1 MRIRPLATALGLIS
15 LPALL
20 SCGSKAPAC
29 QGVTTACTG
38 FEEGA
43 SEATVSAGFAQA
55 QPGATLAFAEGTFS
69 FKNSLSLSGK
79 NLTLKGAGQ
88 DKTILDFSGQA
99 AGADAISVLENSDGF
114 VARDLTIRD
123 TKGNA
128 LKVLGSVGVTFKN
141 VKVIW
146 TNPSGAT
153 HGSYGL
159 YPVQSKNVL
168 IDTCTVSGAAD
179 AGIYVGQSQNIV
191 VKNSTATKNVAGIEI
206 ENSFNAD
213 VHDNTATDNTAGIL
227 VFDLPNLQQQGGH
240 NVRVYNNVSRGN
252 NRTNFGAVGS
262 TVGLVPA
269 GTGFLVMA
277 NHDVEVFGNTF
288 ADNNTGATGV
298 FSYFITQIKITDQNY
313 YPFPSKIHI
322 HDNVMTNN
330 GTSPDQLT
338 GIGGLFLFAKD
349 SFTGHVIPGELY
361 DGIVDPNATGGLTG
375 NSMTICFKNNGSATF
390 ANLHLDQLNDQGNNL
405 GTIKSED
412 ATNYTCSLPPLPEV
426 TLP

>member
-1 MRIRPLATALGLIS
+1 MRIRPLATALGLLS

-43 SEATVSAGFAQA
+43 SESTISAGFAQA
-55 QPGATLAFAEGTFS
+55 QPGGTLAFAEGTFS
-69 FKNSLSLSGK
+69 FTNSLSLSAK
-79 NLTLKGAGQ
+79 NVTVKGAGL
-88 DKTILDFSGQA
+88 DKTILDFKGQT
-99 AGADAISVLENSDGF
+99 AGADAISVNEGSDGF

-123 TKGNA
+123 TKANA
-128 LKVLGSVGVTFKN
+128 IKVLGSVGVTFKN

-146 TNPSGAT
+146 NDPSGAT

-179 AGIYVGQSQNIV
+179 AGIYVGQSQNIIV
-191 VKNSTATKNVAGIEI
+191 RNSTVTKSVAGIEI
-206 ENSFNAD
+206 ENSFSAD

-240 NVRVYNNVSRGN
+240 NVRVFNNVSKGN
-252 NRTNFGAVGS
+252 NRTNFGAAGS

-269 GTGFLVMA
+269 GTGFLAMA

-298 FSYFITQIKITDQNY
+298 FSYFVTQLPIPQTGY
-313 YPFPSKIHI
+313 YPYPSKIHI

-330 GTSPDQLT
+330 GTAPDQLT
-338 GIGGLFLFAKD
+338 GIGTLFFFAKD
-349 SFTGHVIPGELY
+349 SFTGKVIPAELY
-361 DGIVDPNATGGLTG
+361 DGIVDSAATGGPTG
-375 NSMTICFKNNGSATF
+375 NPMTICFKNNGSVTF
-390 ANLHLDQLNDQGNNL
+390 ANLHLDQLNSQGNNL

-412 ATNYTCSLPPLPEV
+412 ATNYTCSLPALPEV